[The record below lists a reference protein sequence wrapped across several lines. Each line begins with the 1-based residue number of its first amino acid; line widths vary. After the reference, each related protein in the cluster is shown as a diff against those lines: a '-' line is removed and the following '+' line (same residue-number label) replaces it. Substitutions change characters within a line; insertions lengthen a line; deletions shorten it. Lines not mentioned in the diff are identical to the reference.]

1 MLNILSIKLVIFFYP
16 QKKINVVF
24 LIKKNKNSLAV
35 QVSKVTTL
43 YFKGS
48 NSRSFS
54 SYNRLNKH
62 ERKIEKRKWVG
73 FGATTTTTTTTILNA
88 ISLQV
93 PMNGAPPEKS

>member
-48 NSRSFS
+48 NSRRFS

-62 ERKIEKRKWVG
+62 ERKIENRKWVG
-73 FGATTTTTTTTILNA
+73 FGATTILNA
-88 ISLQV
+88 TSLQV
-93 PMNGAPPEKS
+93 PMNGAPPERS

>member
-62 ERKIEKRKWVG
+62 ERKIENRKWVG
-73 FGATTTTTTTTILNA
+73 FGATTILNA
-88 ISLQV
+88 TSLQV
-93 PMNGAPPEKS
+93 PMNGAPPERS